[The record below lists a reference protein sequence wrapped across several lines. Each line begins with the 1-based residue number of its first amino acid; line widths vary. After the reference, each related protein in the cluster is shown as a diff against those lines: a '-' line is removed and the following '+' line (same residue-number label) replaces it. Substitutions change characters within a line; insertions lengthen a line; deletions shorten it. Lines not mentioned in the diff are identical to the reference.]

1 MLSSSVSRPN
11 AGYGQSDPLPLA
23 PQRYTKLFHFVP
35 LSDVETYTEQ
45 DVREVAE
52 FAKIY
57 GVQVIPESDYPAHV
71 GNGWNWGPERGMTEL
86 GMFINHQP

>member
-1 MLSSSVSRPN
+1 MLSSSISRSD
-11 AGYGQSDPLPLA
+11 AEYGQADPLPLA
-23 PQRYTKLFHFVP
+23 PQRYSYHYPELDEHGAY
-35 LSDVETYTEQ
+35 SESETYTEQ

-71 GNGWNWGPERGMTEL
+71 GNGWNWGL
-86 GMFINHQP
+86 AMFNNHQP